1 MKTWALS
8 LLMALALF
16 VASPS
21 RAPACPNC
29 NDVMSSNSNALLED
43 DDPMREARAY
53 NRSILFMVTTPYVLL
68 GGLGLLMWRSYRSR
82 PTADGMSEVVS

>member
-1 MKTWALS
+1 MKTWTLS
-8 LLMALALF
+8 LALALL
-16 VASPS
+16 VILPGHAS
-21 RAPACPNC
+21 ACPNC

-43 DDPMREARAY
+43 EDPLREARAY

-82 PTADGMSEVVS
+82 PLPVEGTNEAVS